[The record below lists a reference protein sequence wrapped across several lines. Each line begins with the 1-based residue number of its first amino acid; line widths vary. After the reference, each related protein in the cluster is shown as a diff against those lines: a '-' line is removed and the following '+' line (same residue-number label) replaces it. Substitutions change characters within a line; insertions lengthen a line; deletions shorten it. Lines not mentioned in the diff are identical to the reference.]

1 MSAFGIDGFASISEV
16 AVDVYTDSYRVSGIV
31 KTPFTRVAEI
41 LNQLPSAHLPIERA
55 TVSEHGEDASSLG
68 APSALVAIDEIL
80 LMVAPALEGVGR
92 AEMRIEKRKVRAL
105 LAIPPFRITGMV
117 HVPIGSRPVDGIL
130 MAHDRFLTM
139 TEVTIAS
146 VTYPQLD
153 RAAAAI
159 AIRRDRA
166 HVLLVVDDE
175 RPDQLLSDVLDEQ
188 TVERWLH
195 AHDED
200 G

>member
-1 MSAFGIDGFASISEV
+1 MSAFGIDGFASISDV
-16 AVDVYTDSYRVSGIV
+16 AVDAYTGTYRVSGTV

-55 TVSEHGEDASSLG
+55 TISEHGEEASSLG

-80 LMVAPALEGVGR
+80 VMVAPQLEGVGR
-92 AEMRIEKRKVRAL
+92 SEMRIEKRKVRAL
-105 LAIPPFRITGMV
+105 LAIPPFRVTGMV
-117 HVPIGSRPVDGIL
+117 HVPIGSRPTDGL
-130 MAHDRFLTM
+130 LLAHDRFLTM

-146 VTYPQLD
+146 VAYPHLD
-153 RAAAAI
+153 RAAAAV

-166 HVLLVVDDE
+166 HLLLVVDDE
-175 RPDQLLSDVLDEQ
+175 RPDQLLSDVLDQQ
-188 TVERWLH
+188 TAERWLH
-195 AHDED
+195 HGDE

>member
-1 MSAFGIDGFASISEV
+1 M
-16 AVDVYTDSYRVSGIV
+16 
-31 KTPFTRVAEI
+31 
-41 LNQLPSAHLPIERA
+41 
-55 TVSEHGEDASSLG
+55 LG
-68 APSALVAIDEIL
+68 APAALLAIDEIL
-80 LMVAPALEGVGR
+80 IMVAPELEGVGR

-117 HVPIGSRPVDGIL
+117 HVPIGSRPVDGLL
-130 MAHDRFLTM
+130 MSHDRFLTM

-146 VTYPQLD
+146 VTYPDLD

-159 AIRRDRA
+159 AMRRDRA

-175 RPDQLLSDVLDEQ
+175 RPDELLSDVLDRQ
-188 TVERWLH
+188 TAERWLH
-195 AHDED
+195 PHGDD